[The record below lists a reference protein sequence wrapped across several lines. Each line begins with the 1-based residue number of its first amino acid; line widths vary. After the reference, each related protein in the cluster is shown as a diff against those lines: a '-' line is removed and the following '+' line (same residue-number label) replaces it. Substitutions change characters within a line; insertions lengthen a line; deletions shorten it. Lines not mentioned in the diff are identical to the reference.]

1 MKQDVWPIRGAS
13 SIDLHVSNQSEIAG
27 QALTYIGQLYE
38 IEREVKSLSAEE
50 RQKIR
55 QARSKPLSDARHE
68 RTQLQRQKI
77 TDGSATA
84 KALDYSLRRWGA
96 LTRFLD
102 DGQLPIDNNWIEN
115 QIRPISIGRN
125 NWLFAGS
132 LRAGQR
138 AAAVMSLIQ
147 SAKLNGHDPYAYLR
161 DVLQRLPTHK
171 NSQIAELLPHRWQP
185 ALA

>member
-68 RTQLQRQKI
+68 WMQLQRQKI